1 MTAALNYLIVTKVKA
16 LICEDN
22 KLTQR
27 LLEVVLQK
35 MDFEVLSAIDGDQAI
50 NFLKSEKIDL
60 LITDI
65 NMPYNNGLEVIE
77 YLRKSN
83 KKKVPVI
90 IISNINLEESKVHAK
105 ELGADNYITKPFD
118 PKELIDI
125 ITGMNISGYSR

>member
-1 MTAALNYLIVTKVKA
+1 MPQIKA

-27 LLEVVLQK
+27 LLEVLLQK
-35 MDFEVLSAIDGDQAI
+35 MNFEVHVAVDGEQAI
-50 NFLKSEKIDL
+50 NYLKIEKIGL

-65 NMPYNNGLEVIE
+65 NLPYNNGLEIIE

-83 KKKVPVI
+83 EEKIPVI
-90 IISNINLEESKVHAK
+90 IISNINLEEAKLHAK

-118 PKELIDI
+118 PKELMKI
-125 ITGMNISGYSR
+125 IKGMNIL